1 MLKVVQSFQNGPKFP
16 PAPSKH
22 NFSSFDAPKELNLV
36 SKDSLFN
43 SLSFETKF
51 SLFGAVRGAQDAF
64 ARQNPAKKKKRRSPK
79 FPAAQF

>member
-1 MLKVVQSFQNGPKFP
+1 V
-16 PAPSKH
+16 
-22 NFSSFDAPKELNLV
+22 LNLV

-64 ARQNPAKKKKRRSPK
+64 ARRNPAKKPKKSEVSSGPILGAGTVRIWSDT
-79 FPAAQF
+79 

>member
-1 MLKVVQSFQNGPKFP
+1 MLKVVQSFQNSPKFP
-16 PAPSKH
+16 RAPLKH
-22 NFSSFDAPKELNLV
+22 NFSSSNAPRELNLV

-64 ARQNPAKKKKRRSPK
+64 ARRNPAKNRKSPK
-79 FPAAQF
+79 FPAVQF

>member
-1 MLKVVQSFQNGPKFP
+1 MLKVVQSFQNSPKFP
-16 PAPSKH
+16 RAPSKH
-22 NFSSFDAPKELNLV
+22 KFSSFDEPKELKLV

-64 ARQNPAKKKKRRSPK
+64 VRQNPAKNLKSPK
-79 FPAAQF
+79 FPAVQF

>member
-1 MLKVVQSFQNGPKFP
+1 
-16 PAPSKH
+16 
-22 NFSSFDAPKELNLV
+22 LV

-64 ARQNPAKKKKRRSPK
+64 ARQNPAKKPKKSKVSSGPILGAGTVDIDSFFQK
-79 FPAAQF
+79 LPVLTH